1 MTIHAKDRYRLRS
14 GRILGGFGGDFPKS
28 CIVDTDR
35 GAVYTEKPCPSFAES
50 GRYKANVIC
59 GDHLIAVC
67 ETQAEADDLVN
78 AIAEQIAAGRHF
90 VEINA
95 GRITQSY

>member
-14 GRILGGFGGDFPKS
+14 GRILGKLGGDFPKS

-35 GAVYTEKPCPSFAES
+35 GAVYTEKPCQSFAES
-50 GRYKANVIC
+50 GRYKADVIC
-59 GDHLIAVC
+59 CDHLIAVC
-67 ETQAEADDLVN
+67 ETQAEADNLVN

-90 VEINA
+90 VEITA
-95 GRITQSY
+95 GTITKSY

>member
-35 GAVYTEKPCPSFAES
+35 GAVYLQKV
-50 GRYKANVIC
+50 G
-59 GDHLIAVC
+59 
-67 ETQAEADDLVN
+67 
-78 AIAEQIAAGRHF
+78 AIKLM
-90 VEINA
+90 
-95 GRITQSY
+95 

>member
-14 GRILGGFGGDFPKS
+14 GRILKFGGDFPKS

-35 GAVYTEKPCPSFAES
+35 GDVYTEKPCPSIAES
-50 GRYKANVIC
+50 GRYRANVIC
-59 GDHLIAVC
+59 CDHLIAVC

-78 AIAEQIAAGRHF
+78 AIAEHAAAGRRF
-90 VEINA
+90 IEISA
-95 GRITQSY
+95 GRITQSL